1 MSGRLKRHFSKEDI
15 QMANKRMKRF
25 SASVIMREMQ
35 IKIAMRYH
43 LTPVRVA
50 IIKTLQ
56 TVNSGEDV
64 ERGTLSTL
72 MVGM

>member
-1 MSGRLKRHFSKEDI
+1 
-15 QMANKRMKRF
+15 
-25 SASVIMREMQ
+25 MREMQ
-35 IKIAMRYH
+35 IKIAMSYH